1 MSARIKMPIATIKA
15 TPGPKKAATP
25 MIVVAS
31 RTRITTLTH
40 VARLANALKRYASSF
55 KRRLSVKC
63 SFRYLLA
70 DDCRQGICQRQRRG
84 SEQINF
90 YNHHQQTEPRENNRD
105 TAEPQRRSLNQI
117 SDINILIGFRADPRR
132 FLRFHRR
139 PDALADVQ
147 HFSSQIFRLACVP
160 ARETEP
166 DAGVK
171 NLQPLSCLVTW
182 ILQSIIELIEKFLVS
197 SQFFSFVRYSVAI
210 PDRRQCQTAFR
221 DHRIDEKD

>member
-70 DDCRQGICQRQRRG
+70 DDCRQGICQRKRRG

-90 YNHHQQTEPRENNRD
+90 YDRDQQTEPGENNRN
-105 TAEPQRRSLNQI
+105 TAEPQPRSLNEI
-117 SDINILIGFRADPRR
+117 SDVDILISLRANTRR
-132 FLRFHRR
+132 FVGFHRR
-139 PDALADVQ
+139 PDPLADVQ
-147 HFSSQIFRLACVP
+147 HFSSQIFRLPRVP
-160 ARETEP
+160 TRETEP

-171 NLQPLSCLVTW
+171 HLQPLSRLVTW
-182 ILQSIIELIEKFLVS
+182 ILQSLIELIEKLLVS
-197 SQFFSFVRYSVAI
+197 SKFFSFVGYSVAI
-210 PDRRQCQTAFR
+210 PDRRQGQTAF
-221 DHRIDEKD
+221 

>member
-70 DDCRQGICQRQRRG
+70 DDRRQGICQRKRRG
-84 SEQINF
+84 SEQIDF
-90 YNHHQQTEPRENNRD
+90 YYHDQQAEPRENNRD
-105 TAEPQRRSLNQI
+105 TAQAQRRRLNKI
-117 SDINILIGFRADPRR
+117 SNIDILIGFRANTRR
-132 FLRFHRR
+132 FVRFHRR

-147 HFSSQIFRLACVP
+147 YFTSEIFWLACVP
-160 ARETEP
+160 AHETEA

-171 NLQPLSCLVTW
+171 HQQPLSRLVTR
-182 ILQSIIELIEKFLVS
+182 ILQSFIELIKKFLVS
-197 SQFFSFVRYSVAI
+197 SQFLSFIGYAVTV
-210 PDRRQCQTAFR
+210 
-221 DHRIDEKD
+221 